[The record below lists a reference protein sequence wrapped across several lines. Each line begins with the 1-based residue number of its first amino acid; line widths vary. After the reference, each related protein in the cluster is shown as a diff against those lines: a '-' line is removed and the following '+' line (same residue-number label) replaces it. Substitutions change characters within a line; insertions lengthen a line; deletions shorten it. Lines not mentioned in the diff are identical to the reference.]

1 MHCPVPPSGRGKPN
15 CPLPPVGEGQGEG
28 GGVSPSHIHIDL
40 ITMQLHQ
47 IAPRLRLALAHQLG
61 Q

>member
-1 MHCPVPPSGRGKPN
+1 MHCPVPPSGRGKSN

-40 ITMQLHQ
+40 IAMQLHQ

-61 Q
+61 E